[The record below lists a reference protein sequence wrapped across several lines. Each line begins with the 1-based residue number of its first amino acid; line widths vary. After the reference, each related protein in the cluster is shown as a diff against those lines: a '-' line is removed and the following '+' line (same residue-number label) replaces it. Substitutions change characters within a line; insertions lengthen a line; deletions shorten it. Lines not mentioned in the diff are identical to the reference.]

1 MDDASVW
8 LCVTTC
14 LTPTLEAAPIG
25 WQLFLLGS
33 SQGDST
39 AFPLCFDTYAT
50 RLLAQA
56 LTQNCRT
63 NSTIGAILPSS
74 PAYLATPSCPR
85 AAPSPPRRVPL
96 GAASN
101 SHGGSPLASLET
113 APSCSRSLRASP
125 V

>member
-1 MDDASVW
+1 MSQVSLRYMRSLPSVGGYIRGS
-8 LCVTTC
+8 
-14 LTPTLEAAPIG
+14 LTQDKSTLTLI
-25 WQLFLLGS
+25 
-33 SQGDST
+33 
-39 AFPLCFDTYAT
+39 
-50 RLLAQA
+50 
-56 LTQNCRT
+56 TQNCRT

-85 AAPSPPRRVPL
+85 AAPSPPHRVPL